1 MLNRPASFFVLN
13 EKSRKLERNKN
24 PLAVARGIS
33 QSVALLIS
41 ATAQDIRGQKPFGTF
56 HELIFH
62 GFTLVKSPVAIFLNS
77 GKVDEDVFPGR
88 ALNEAIAFGSV
99 EPLYSSL
106 LFHKCNSFR
115 LSIRL
120 KSPPLEP
127 LRWRKKVVALP
138 AR

>member
-1 MLNRPASFFVLN
+1 MMLNRPASFFCFER
-13 EKSRKLERNKN
+13 EKPQAGVQNI

-41 ATAQDIRGQKPFGTF
+41 ATAQDIRGQKPLGTF

-106 LFHKCNSFR
+106 
-115 LSIRL
+115 
-120 KSPPLEP
+120 
-127 LRWRKKVVALP
+127 
-138 AR
+138 